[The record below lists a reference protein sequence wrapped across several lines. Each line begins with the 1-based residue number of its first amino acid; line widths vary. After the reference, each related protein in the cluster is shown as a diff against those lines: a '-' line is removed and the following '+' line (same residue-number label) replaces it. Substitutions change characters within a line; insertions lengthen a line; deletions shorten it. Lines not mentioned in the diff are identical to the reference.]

1 MYRKIS
7 DCTSK
12 IKHRDPRDTGAQIY
26 ARGVYRHFRWYFL
39 NYSIKFIIHMRVTYV
54 CMCGLSAYILTY
66 TCNTGT
72 RSSFIYEF
80 SSLFFSFFLLWI
92 PYSFFFF
99 LFFIRLLFFFYF
111 CFISTCFGFVNVGRN
126 PSCEIWRKNP
136 NSRAYARR
144 DAKVLQL
151 REMLRRVSHEINDRS
166 LLTSIDEIFFF
177 QVYFER
183 ITSRRFF
190 LIKKFMFTF
199 DSPYVYTCARSG

>member
-80 SSLFFSFFLLWI
+80 SSLFFFFLSFVNSILIFFFFIFYSFTFFFLL
-92 PYSFFFF
+92 
-99 LFFIRLLFFFYF
+99 LFHFNLFRF
-111 CFISTCFGFVNVGRN
+111 
-126 PSCEIWRKNP
+126 RKRRSKSVVRDLTKESEL
-136 NSRAYARR
+136 SRVCT
-144 DAKVLQL
+144 KGCK
-151 REMLRRVSHEINDRS
+151 
-166 LLTSIDEIFFF
+166 SIT
-177 QVYFER
+177 
-183 ITSRRFF
+183 TSRNVSKSF
-190 LIKKFMFTF
+190 
-199 DSPYVYTCARSG
+199 S